1 MAEPFEKL
9 EAEALE
15 QAKAIL
21 PPELL
26 TKLKDKKVLQDV
38 KKEIHQVVVEFD
50 KITNTLK
57 SSPDETLDEVFAH
70 LSKERRDL
78 IVTTFRN
85 QTFVVNI
92 DAAARVVTFT
102 TKEGEEVFPSI
113 LLDSVE
119 YILKVKVFTT
129 VSIVL
134 EAFIFLLNLIG
145 FQVPNS
151 PEYVKKVCEYLI
163 PILSDI
169 QEITDKIVMMV
180 AGYREGDYNKIA
192 RGIFSIVLLLYN
204 KGLFGKILNEML
216 ASYSWWDWI
225 KAIVGIVAMIV
236 ASVASGGLA
245 LVAELVLK
253 VKSAV
258 EFLQK
263 LTSLGSL
270 RELEEKMLK

>member
-57 SSPDETLDEVFAH
+57 SRPDETLDGVFAH
-70 LSKERRDL
+70 LSKERLEL

-119 YILKVKVFTT
+119 SILKVKVFTT

-145 FQVPNS
+145 FQVPSS

-169 QEITDKIVMMV
+169 QEITDKIAMMV